1 MRRGLRQP
9 PIIWDGGDM
18 TQRLAGK
25 TALVTGA
32 AQGLGG
38 GIALAMAREGAR
50 VLATDRNEAG
60 ARATAERIGDEL
72 GSGVAFACGHD
83 VTCEEDWQTALA
95 CASTH
100 LGGLSVLVNNA
111 GIVTMGTVEDLDL
124 AAWRQAMAVN
134 ADSAFLGCK
143 YALPLLRESQPAS
156 IVNMSSISALIAGAN
171 LAAYNAS
178 KAALWMLT
186 KSVAL
191 HCARGGWAIRC
202 NSVHPTFV
210 RTPLLDGIVG
220 SHDNAEKIAKLA
232 RQVPIGRIGEVA
244 DVAAAVV
251 YLASDESAMMTGSE
265 LKLDGGLSAQ

>member
-1 MRRGLRQP
+1 MA
-9 PIIWDGGDM
+9 D
-18 TQRLAGK
+18 RLTGK

-32 AQGLGG
+32 AQGLGA
-38 GIALAMAREGAR
+38 GIAAALAREGAR
-50 VLATDRNEAG
+50 VLLTDRNAAG
-60 ARATAERIGDEL
+60 AEAAARQIDAEL
-72 GSGVAFACGHD
+72 GGGTAFALGHD
-83 VTCEEDWQTALA
+83 VTREADWQAA
-95 CASTH
+95 IHAARDR

-111 GIVTMGTVEDLDL
+111 GIVTMGTVEELDL
-124 AAWRQAMAVN
+124 AGWRHAMAVN
-134 ADSAFLGCK
+134 ADGAFLGCK
-143 YALPLLRESQPAS
+143 LALPLLRESLPAS
-156 IVNMSSISALIAGAN
+156 IVNMSSVSALIASAN

-191 HCARGGWAIRC
+191 HCAKQGWAIRC

-220 SHDNAEKIAKLA
+220 SHKDDAMVAKLA

-265 LKLDGGLSAQ
+265 LKLDGGMTAM